1 MNEPICTEDGCL
13 ELALYG
19 SYLPLPNVDLFRC
32 EQAKKIGAPSLTD
45 DFVMVN
51 ENDSNE
57 EISNELY
64 LFITLLNSLS

>member
-19 SYLPLPNVDLFRC
+19 SYLPLPNMDLFKF
-32 EQAKKIGAPSLTD
+32 EQAKKITPSSMTD

-57 EISNELY
+57 ELSNELY
-64 LFITLLNSLS
+64 